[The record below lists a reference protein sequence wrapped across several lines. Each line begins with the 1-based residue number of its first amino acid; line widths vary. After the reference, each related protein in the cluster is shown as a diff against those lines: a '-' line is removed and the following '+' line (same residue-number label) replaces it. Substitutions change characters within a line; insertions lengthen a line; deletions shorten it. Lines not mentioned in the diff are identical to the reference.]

1 MARLLRD
8 LDYLRVIQEDDL
20 SQIINSNS
28 QVKLDVEQS
37 AQSEMIS
44 YLAQRYKVADVF
56 SNTTVF
62 DITATYK
69 AKNLVEYT
77 ADAYVL
83 SSTYAS
89 GDLSVYQS
97 NIYECNTNGTTGAWN
112 ASKWDYVCADK
123 ALFYVNLPELEWDAE
138 TSYIIGD
145 EVWYGDK
152 VYTCAIANKNVLPT
166 ESAYWGTGVAYS
178 ITGEVPTNTTYW
190 TAGDNR
196 NQQIVL
202 FLLDITL
209 YHLYSRINPRNVPDL
224 RKERYNGN
232 GPNDVGGAIGWL
244 KSVAKGNVMADLP
257 VYTPQQGMS
266 MRSGSA
272 GTYTEPSSNMLW

>member
-20 SQIINSNS
+20 SQIINSNR
-28 QVKLDVEQS
+28 QIKLDTEQS

-44 YLAQRYKVADVF
+44 YLAQRYKVNEIF
-56 SNTTVF
+56 SNTTEF

-77 ADAYVL
+77 ADAY
-83 SSTYAS
+83 SSSNTYAS
-89 GDLSVYQS
+89 GDLAVYQS

-112 ASKWDYVCADK
+112 ASKWDFVCADK
-123 ALFYVNLPELEWDAE
+123 ALFYVTLPETEWNPE

-145 EVWYGDK
+145 VIWYADS
-152 VYTCAIANKNVLPT
+152 VYTCVIANKNVLPT
-166 ESAYWGTGVAYS
+166 ESAYWGVGVPYSVTGQ
-178 ITGEVPTNTTYW
+178 VPTNAAYW

-209 YHLYSRINPRNVPDL
+209 YHLLPRISPRNGPDI

-232 GPNDVGGAIGWL
+232 SPNDSGGAIGWL

-257 VYTPQQGMS
+257 VYTPQQGMP